1 VGFEEDPFETVRDG
15 REKKKVENGAC
26 GEAFESVRDGREK
39 KRFRG

>member
-1 VGFEEDPFETVRDG
+1 MGERRKKFVGLQLED
-15 REKKKVENGAC
+15 GAC